1 MDDYLRSLGAT
12 CMRDTV
18 CADDAK
24 DIEQTFDTWK
34 QEITSIL
41 SIYYPMNPT
50 YSYPIGDTTGSKQ
63 DSKAC
68 CSEPKPQK
76 SGSTCCSTHTNKATD
91 NTNCCQNDTHTVTTD
106 TKHSMATKSVLD
118 DELEEQDI
126 INNTFVTYDVP
137 SSDDEGDEQ
146 ESESDEEEEEEEEEE
161 ESDNLF
167 TNLST
172 QNIGGC
178 GEGNE
183 ADVDVEDL
191 GAAISSHRVTEP
203 TTTST
208 TSNTTPFIGP
218 ENDPKKRHKFPSNI
232 PVHKGQKFVKKLLT
246 PAAGTVPVLPGE
258 PREMV
263 TKLQRKALIKEGY
276 RIIGSHSAVKLC
288 RYTRVM
294 HTVPAVRIPNH
305 FIICYRW
312 TKAQM
317 RGRGG
322 CYKHTFYGIT
332 SYQCM
337 EATPSLA
344 CANKC
349 VFCWYVLVTHS
360 HTNTYHCRY
369 YTSYA
374 YLSTYIG
381 AITRILSVPSGAGR
395 PMSRT
400 ASSRTPSP
408 YTGP

>member
-24 DIEQTFDTWK
+24 DIEQVFDTWK

-41 SIYYPMNPT
+41 SIYYPLNPT
-50 YSYPIGDTTGSKQ
+50 YSFSTDTTTKP
-63 DSKAC
+63 DSKS
-68 CSEPKPQK
+68 CSEPKPGK

-91 NTNCCQNDTHTVTTD
+91 NNTNCCQNDTHTVATN
-106 TKHSMATKSVLD
+106 TKHSITTKSVFD
-118 DELEEQDI
+118 DELEEEDI

-137 SSDDEGDEQ
+137 SSDEEGDE
-146 ESESDEEEEEEEEEE
+146 SEEEDEEEEGE

-191 GAAISSHRVTEP
+191 GAAISSHRGTAP

-208 TSNTTPFIGP
+208 TSNTSPFIGP

-232 PVHKGQKFVKKLLT
+232 PVHKAQKCVKKLLT

-288 RYTRVM
+288 RYTQV
-294 HTVPAVRIPNH
+294 VRIYVYITKPNLTLL
-305 FIICYRW
+305 YY
-312 TKAQM
+312 TV
-317 RGRGG
+317 GG
-322 CYKHTFYGIT
+322 PRHRCVVAVDAT
-332 SYQCM
+332 SI
-337 EATPSLA
+337 PSTASHLTNA
-344 CANKC
+344 WKPLPVSPAPTS
-349 VFCWYVLVTHS
+349 VSSAGTYLS
-360 HTNTYHCRY
+360 HTLIQTH
-369 YTSYA
+369 
-374 YLSTYIG
+374 
-381 AITRILSVPSGAGR
+381 ITVVTTHHMHICLPI
-395 PMSRT
+395 
-400 ASSRTPSP
+400 
-408 YTGP
+408 

>member
-24 DIEQTFDTWK
+24 DIEQAFDTWK

-41 SIYYPMNPT
+41 SIYYPMSPT
-50 YSYPIGDTTGSKQ
+50 YSYPIDTTGATKP
-63 DSKAC
+63 DSKPC
-68 CSEPKPQK
+68 CSEPKPGK
-76 SGSTCCSTHTNKATD
+76 SGSTCCSTHTNKAAGDSTS
-91 NTNCCQNDTHTVTTD
+91 CCQNDTHTVTSD
-106 TKHSMATKSVLD
+106 TKHSTATKSVLD
-118 DELEEQDI
+118 DELEEEDI

-137 SSDDEGDEQ
+137 SSDEEEEEG
-146 ESESDEEEEEEEEEE
+146 ESDEEEGE

-191 GAAISSHRVTEP
+191 GAAISSHRVTAP
-203 TTTST
+203 TSTST
-208 TSNTTPFIGP
+208 TTAAPFIGP

-288 RYTRVM
+288 RYCHTRCV
-294 HTVPAVRIPNH
+294 
-305 FIICYRW
+305 Y
-312 TKAQM
+312 
-317 RGRGG
+317 
-322 CYKHTFYGIT
+322 IT
-332 SYQCM
+332 
-337 EATPSLA
+337 
-344 CANKC
+344 
-349 VFCWYVLVTHS
+349 
-360 HTNTYHCRY
+360 
-369 YTSYA
+369 
-374 YLSTYIG
+374 
-381 AITRILSVPSGAGR
+381 
-395 PMSRT
+395 
-400 ASSRTPSP
+400 
-408 YTGP
+408 